1 MASQWEDA
9 SERTRRRHVRKARQA
24 ITAALDEIAPNQLRH
39 LWKAIVSKPLEPQ
52 NASEEEEDVDNVLM
66 EALTECYANANR
78 WDTKR
83 QILSIMADKVSYRT
97 LLKWIP
103 NLSRYRFTVARKHIL
118 AHGRG
123 VPEVSQRQTRMAV
136 PQAKLDHFLDFIT
149 SPLIIQDLPFGEKSI
164 KLSSKEVITVP
175 NVVRLMIP
183 ESIAAQYQAYAEECG
198 LTPLSRSTLLRILS
212 VCSASVRKSLQS
224 LDYISA
230 TGQYICFCLLFLSF
244 SFFMHGEYASIQ
256 DAWPRCYVDLGR

>member
-1 MASQWEDA
+1 MTSQWEDA
-9 SERTRRRHVRKARQA
+9 SERTRHRHVRKARQA
-24 ITAALDEIAPNQLRH
+24 ITAALNEIAPNQLHH
-39 LWKAIVSKPLEPQ
+39 LWKTIVSKPLEPQ

-66 EALTECYANANR
+66 EALMECYACCP
-78 WDTKR
+78 
-83 QILSIMADKVSYRT
+83 

-103 NLSRYRFTVARKHIL
+103 NLSRYRFTIARKHIL

-123 VPEVSQRQTRMAV
+123 VPDVSQRRTRMAV

-183 ESIAAQYQAYAEECG
+183 ESIATQYQTYAEECG

-212 VCSASVRKSLQS
+212 VCSASVRKSLQGLDCNKSVYTFLPPFLVIS
-224 LDYISA
+224 LLYA
-230 TGQYICFCLLFLSF
+230 WGICF
-244 SFFMHGEYASIQ
+244 H
-256 DAWPRCYVDLGR
+256 PGRVA

>member
-1 MASQWEDA
+1 MTSQWEDV
-9 SERTRRRHVRKARQA
+9 SERTRRRHVCKAQQA
-24 ITAALDEIAPNQLRH
+24 ITAALDEIAPNQLHH

-52 NASEEEEDVDNVLM
+52 NSSEEEDDVNNVLM

-78 WDTKR
+78 WDTKQ
-83 QILSIMADKVSYRT
+83 QILSIMTDKVSYRT

-103 NLSRYRFTVARKHIL
+103 SLSRYRFTVARKHIL

-123 VPEVSQRQTRMAV
+123 VPDTSQRQTRMTV

-175 NVVRLMIP
+175 NVVHLMIP
-183 ESIAAQYQAYAEECG
+183 ESIATQYQTYAEECG
-198 LTPLSRSTLLRILS
+198 LMPLSRSTLLRILS
-212 VCSASVRKSLQS
+212 VCSASVRKSLQG

-230 TGQYICFCLLFLSF
+230 TGQYIHFCLLFF
-244 SFFMHGEYASIQ
+244 SHFPSLCMGNMLPFRRRGLVVM
-256 DAWPRCYVDLGR
+256 

>member
-1 MASQWEDA
+1 MTSKWEDA
-9 SERTRRRHVRKARQA
+9 SERTSRRHVRKARQA
-24 ITAALDEIAPNQLRH
+24 ITAALDEIAPNQLHH

-52 NASEEEEDVDNVLM
+52 NSSEEDDDVDNVLM
-66 EALTECYANANR
+66 EALSECYANANR

-83 QILSIMADKVSYRT
+83 QILSMMADKVSYRT

-103 NLSRYRFTVARKHIL
+103 NLSRNRFTVARKHIL

-123 VPEVSQRQTRMAV
+123 VPAVLQRRTRMAV
-136 PQAKLDHFLDFIT
+136 PQEKLDHFLDFIT

-183 ESIAAQYQAYAEECG
+183 ESVATQYQTYAEECG

-212 VCSASVRKSLQS
+212 VCSASVRKSLQG

-230 TGQYICFCLLFLSF
+230 AGQYIRFCFPYLSF
-244 SFFMHGEYASIQ
+244 PFFMHGEYASIPE
-256 DAWPRCYVDLGR
+256 AWPSCYVDLGR

>member
-1 MASQWEDA
+1 MAG
-9 SERTRRRHVRKARQA
+9 
-24 ITAALDEIAPNQLRH
+24 
-39 LWKAIVSKPLEPQ
+39 
-52 NASEEEEDVDNVLM
+52 
-66 EALTECYANANR
+66 
-78 WDTKR
+78 
-83 QILSIMADKVSYRT
+83 KVSHCT

-123 VPEVSQRQTRMAV
+123 VPDVSQRRTRMAV

-164 KLSSKEVITVP
+164 KLSSKKVITVP

-183 ESIAAQYQAYAEECG
+183 ESIATQYQTYTEEFG

-212 VCSASVRKSLQS
+212 VSSPSVRKSLQG

-230 TGQYICFCLLFLSF
+230 TGQYIRFCLLFLSF
-244 SFFMHGEYASIQ
+244 PFFMHGEYASIKET
-256 DAWPRCYVDLGR
+256 WPSCYVDLER

>member
-1 MASQWEDA
+1 M
-9 SERTRRRHVRKARQA
+9 SERTRRRHFRKARQS
-24 ITAALDEIAPNQLRH
+24 ITAALDEIAPNQVHH
-39 LWKAIVSKPLEPQ
+39 LWKALVSKPSEPQ
-52 NASEEEEDVDNVLM
+52 YSSEEENAVDYVLM

-83 QILSIMADKVSYRT
+83 QILSIMADKVSFLT

-103 NLSRYRFTVARKHIL
+103 NISRYRFTVARKHIL

-123 VPEVSQRQTRMAV
+123 VPDVSQRQTRMAV

-149 SPLIIQDLPFGEKSI
+149 SSLIIQDLPFGVKSI

-183 ESIAAQYQAYAEECG
+183 ESIATQYQTYAEECG
-198 LTPLSRSTLLRILS
+198 LTPLSRSTLMRLLS
-212 VCSASVRKSLQS
+212 VCSASVLKSLQG
-224 LDYISA
+224 LHYISA
-230 TGQYICFCLLFLSF
+230 TGQYIRFCLLFLSF
-244 SFFMHGEYASIQ
+244 PFFMHGKYASIQ
-256 DAWPRCYVDLGR
+256 EGWPSRYVDLGR